1 MTIIIMAVVC
11 LATGL
16 AIRLV
21 RQLPRLVFVASLVG
35 TIALAVLLTSA
46 SYDPIYFFGR
56 SLALDASA
64 RLFLIPAIGIAAAL
78 AFFGPLTFEHVSD
91 APIDTITNA
100 QGAYFFW
107 SLAPLMFAIALDSFP
122 LAVFFWA
129 MGLIILMLAAH
140 SRREGRVGGTAQFLL
155 LTVIASAMLLLAN
168 RFIDLY
174 PLTPENLDLIRN
186 TIVFLALGFGLLLAV
201 VPLSLW
207 FGPLADEMPL
217 LGIAFLVGIAQP
229 VGLWLLYQQMITIPW
244 LVAKSPLLEI
254 LYWGGIVTVPVG
266 ALLALGERRSGRW
279 LAYLSL
285 VSLGNALIG
294 LSLGTQLGLIGA
306 VFAIFNRAVGV
317 TLIAGGL
324 SFVQHHAERR
334 WQLIGTVAIVVGG
347 FSLAGIPPLVGFA
360 SRYSMYRDLA
370 VANPNAIIVLLIS
383 AALVLLAVTRVAWD
397 IVKASRQAQVD
408 SGEIKIVPYLCAVV
422 VLLLIVVTVSIGL
435 FPQLIGN
442 SLIDT
447 LGKAAYL
454 K

>member
-16 AIRLV
+16 AIRLL

-35 TIALAVLLTSA
+35 AIALAVLLASA
-46 SYDPIYFFGR
+46 AYDPVYFFGR

-64 RLFLIPAIGIAAAL
+64 RLFLVPAISIAAAL

-107 SLAPLMFAIALDSFP
+107 SLAPLLFAITLDSFP

-129 MGLIILMLAAH
+129 VGLIILMLAAH

-201 VPLSLW
+201 VPLSIW

-217 LGIAFLVGIAQP
+217 LGLAFLVGIVQP
-229 VGLWLLYQQMITIPW
+229 VGLWLLYQQMMTVPW
-244 LVAKSPLLEI
+244 LVSKSPLLEI

-317 TLIAGGL
+317 ALIAGGL
-324 SFVQHHAERR
+324 AFVQHHAERR
-334 WQLIGTVAIVVGG
+334 WQLIGAAAIVMGG
-347 FSLAGIPPLVGFA
+347 FSLSGIPPLVGFA
-360 SRYSMYRDLA
+360 SGYSVYRDLA
-370 VANPNAIIVLLIS
+370 ATNPNAIIVLLVS
-383 AALVLLAVTRVAWD
+383 ATLVLFAATRVAWD
-397 IVKASRQAQVD
+397 IVRASRQVQVV
-408 SGEIKIVPYLCAVV
+408 SVEIKIVPYLCAVV
-422 VLLLIVVTVSIGL
+422 VLLLMVITISVGL
-435 FPQLIGN
+435 FPQWIGN